1 MLFIHVARILE
12 WIFFVGLAGS
22 LVVSVAA
29 FVGDLHVFFEKNEGP
44 QASGMVLHILP
55 GQPLTSRRAVDS
67 CI

>member
-44 QASGMVLHILP
+44 P
-55 GQPLTSRRAVDS
+55 GQRDGATYPPGAAAAHEPPSSR
-67 CI
+67 